1 MAAEVSG
8 DWKSGR
14 EFREVFAKKALQG
27 YAGGDC
33 IALQSAAKL
42 GLLLVQLAPRHE

>member
-1 MAAEVSG
+1 VTGKAEGSSE
-8 DWKSGR
+8 KY
-14 EFREVFAKKALQG
+14 FQKKALQG